1 MGSQRVRHDFVTN
14 TQSIIAVGILGNEN
28 VMIDLHFNP
37 SKLILDN
44 MVGKIISQPLGW
56 GCYVKCNNRG
66 RKTR

>member
-14 TQSIIAVGILGNEN
+14 TQSIIDVGILGNEN

-44 MVGKIISQPLGW
+44 MVGKIIS
-56 GCYVKCNNRG
+56 
-66 RKTR
+66 